1 VKALYTWYND
11 VKCNAV
17 YDCNRPGSTGDS
29 QSFNASRTTA
39 AVVSTMTGDPV
50 GGGDVSGGTSASDE
64 SDHIALGVGIGIGVP
79 SLIAAIAAV

>member
-1 VKALYTWYND
+1 
-11 VKCNAV
+11 
-17 YDCNRPGSTGDS
+17 
-29 QSFNASRTTA
+29 
-39 AVVSTMTGDPV
+39 MTGDPV